1 MNPAGEKDAATRT
14 RQATSHDVAALAGV
28 SQPTVSRALRD
39 SPAIARDTR
48 ERVKAA
54 AAALDYRPHRAAMQL
69 RGARPG
75 CIALVLLSAPGTER
89 AALNPFYYELV
100 GAVEAAAT
108 RRALSVSLSYQ
119 GERATLRCDFEQR
132 GEADGVIV
140 IGSAANRTA
149 WRFFGAAYTAG
160 GNVVGWGAPDDAL
173 PTVRADNHAGA
184 VLAVDHLAANGR
196 TRIAFVGP
204 GWQRHHAFRAR
215 RNGWRAALA
224 RHGLDPIEGE
234 APVAGSRV
242 EQGEAA
248 LAALLATGTGFDA
261 VFAASDGLALGV
273 MRGLRTAGL
282 TVPDDVAVIGF
293 DGSYHARDSHPALTT
308 IEQDIARAG
317 AMLVDAIMGELPGA
331 DGADASVPVRLV
343 ARASA

>member
-1 MNPAGEKDAATRT
+1 MDPDGGKDGVTRT

-39 SPAIARDTR
+39 SPAIARETR

-89 AALNPFYYELV
+89 GALNPFYYDLV
-100 GAVEAAAT
+100 GAVEAAAA
-108 RRALSVSLSYQ
+108 RRGLGVILSYQ
-119 GERATLRCDFEQR
+119 GERATWRCDFEQR

-140 IGSAANRTA
+140 IGSAANRAA
-149 WRFFGAAYTAG
+149 WRHFGAAHAAG
-160 GNVVGWGAPDDAL
+160 SNVIGWGAPDDGL

-184 VLAVDHLAANGR
+184 VLAVDHLVSQGR
-196 TRIAFVGP
+196 RRIAFVGP
-204 GWQRHHAFRAR
+204 GWRRHHAFGAR
-215 RNGWRAALA
+215 RDGWRAALA
-224 RHGLDPIEGE
+224 RHGLDAIEGD
-234 APVAGSRV
+234 APLSGSRID
-242 EQGEAA
+242 QGAA
-248 LAALLATGTGFDA
+248 AIAALLARGTACDA

-273 MRGLRTAGL
+273 MRGLAAAGL
-282 TVPDDVAVIGF
+282 MVPGDVAVIGF
-293 DGSYHARDSHPALTT
+293 DGSYQGRDSHPALTT

-317 AMLVDAIMGELPGA
+317 AMLVEAIIDRRPGSDATAAP
-331 DGADASVPVRLV
+331 VPVRLV

>member
-1 MNPAGEKDAATRT
+1 MNPAGGKDAATRT

-39 SPAIARDTR
+39 SPAIARETR

-54 AAALDYRPHRAAMQL
+54 AATLGYRPHRAAMQL

-75 CIALVLLSAPGTER
+75 CIALVLLSAPGAER

-100 GAVEAAAT
+100 GAVEAAAA
-108 RRALSVSLSYQ
+108 RRQLSVSLSFQ

-140 IGSAANRTA
+140 IGSAANRAA
-149 WRFFGAAYTAG
+149 WRYFAAAHADGA
-160 GNVVGWGAPDDAL
+160 NVVGWGAPDDAL

-184 VLAVDHLAANGR
+184 ALAVDHLAAQGR

-204 GWQRHHAFRAR
+204 GWQRHLAFRTR
-215 RNGWRAALA
+215 RGGWRAAMA
-224 RHGLDPIEGE
+224 RHGLDQVEGD
-234 APVAGSRV
+234 AAVAGSRV

-248 LAALLATGTGFDA
+248 IAALLATGTDFDA
-261 VFAASDGLALGV
+261 VFAASDGLALGA
-273 MRGLRTAGL
+273 MRGLRLAGRS
-282 TVPDDVAVIGF
+282 VPDDVSVVGF
-293 DGSYHARDSHPALTT
+293 DGSYHGRDSHPALTT
-308 IEQDIARAG
+308 IEQDIAHAG
-317 AMLVDAIMGELPGA
+317 ALLVDTIMDGLPMA
-331 DGADASVPVRLV
+331 DGVTASVPVRLV
-343 ARASA
+343 ARASG